1 MGSSRII
8 VNLLRLIL
16 AGALISSSTGWRK
29 QELAETQ
36 RPQATEEGRV
46 ERLIKQL
53 KSVRP
58 QERGAA
64 ASALRTMG
72 PAAKDAVPALI
83 KALGDEDWVLRQNAA
98 EALGEIGP
106 AAKDAL
112 PKLKELAEKDKDAR
126 VQQTAKQAIEK
137 IQ

>member
-1 MGSSRII
+1 
-8 VNLLRLIL
+8 
-16 AGALISSSTGWRK
+16 
-29 QELAETQ
+29 
-36 RPQATEEGRV
+36 
-46 ERLIKQL
+46 
-53 KSVRP
+53 
-58 QERGAA
+58 
-64 ASALRTMG
+64 MG